1 MILRKGSTRIE
12 KTCLH
17 LKNEPRLI
25 LHLPLQMLLCSRYIT
40 KSSFPYKLFNNLEII
55 YCSTSD
61 TQLKSEN
68 GDIITKAKTNPDGG
82 VQSVLI
88 PKLGLIKAFP
98 KQIGGALI

>member
-1 MILRKGSTRIE
+1 
-12 KTCLH
+12 
-17 LKNEPRLI
+17 
-25 LHLPLQMLLCSRYIT
+25 MLLCSRYIT

-98 KQIGGALI
+98 KQIGGALIWNYESSAVYRAYELQWQYQVQSLMFF